1 MAEKVEVDVEIEEI
15 PEEFLKSM
23 KDFLIDIL
31 RVFPECKENLT
42 KGEIYILQDIDDK
55 EELMKVFQHC
65 CEVYPSRFFDILYK
79 NDDMFKSDEH
89 NTNFTPSI
97 DIKTLWKEDISDN
110 TRQHIW
116 KYLQLILF
124 SVLTA
129 VKEPGNF
136 GNTAKLFEAIN
147 EDELKNKLEETL
159 EEMNNLF
166 DLSNV
171 NFDEIKQDMSKNMTE
186 EDMPNADDIHDH
198 LTGLLKGKLGRLA
211 AEIAE
216 DTANDLNLNMED
228 ESSVGDVFEKLFKNP
243 GKLMGMVKKVGSKLD
258 EKLKSG
264 ELKESELMQEAADLM
279 EKMKTMPGM
288 KNMNSI
294 LSNMGLPVGKN
305 NSKVNMNAFQAHMQ
319 RNVRMSSQKE
329 RMLKKLEERRLQR
342 QLQQKQREIVHTTFK
357 GSGVMQKSS
366 RNPEENEV
374 KKKKKKKKKRKN
386 KKKQ

>member
-1 MAEKVEVDVEIEEI
+1 MTEKVKKAEIDKI

-31 RVFPECKENLT
+31 RVFPECKEHLT
-42 KGEIYILQDIDDK
+42 KGEIYILQDIDDD

-65 CEVYPSRFFDILYK
+65 CEIYPSKFFDILYK
-79 NDDMFKSDEH
+79 NEDMFQNDAED
-89 NTNFTPSI
+89 TYFTPSI
-97 DIKTLWKEDISDN
+97 DLKKLWKDDISDN

-166 DLSNV
+166 DISNV
-171 NFDEIKQDMSKNMTE
+171 NFDEIQKDMSKNMTE
-186 EDMPNADDIHDH
+186 EDMPNAYDIHEH

-216 DTANDLNLNMED
+216 DTANDLNINMKD
-228 ESSVGDVFEKLFKNP
+228 DSSVGDVFETLFKNP

-305 NSKVNMNAFQAHMQ
+305 NSKINMNAFQSHMK
-319 RNVRMSSQKE
+319 RNVKMSSQKE
-329 RMLKKLEERRLQR
+329 RMLRKLEERR
-342 QLQQKQREIVHTTFK
+342 KQREIEEKEKEIVHTTYK